1 MSIFTK
7 TRKQTIVV
15 DKETNFEVQRFA
27 EHNNNGEPI
36 EVWWNG
42 DEWFRVNFKTKQTKR
57 AIVER
62 LKKIFG
68 SQYEVGMNNN
78 LIYVLNR

>member
-7 TRKQTIVV
+7 SRKQTIVV
-15 DKETNFEVQRFA
+15 DKETNFEIQRFA
-27 EHNNNGEPI
+27 RHHANGNP
-36 EVWWNG
+36 VDVLWNG
-42 DEWFRVNFKTKQTKR
+42 DDWYRVSYKTKETKR

-68 SQYEVGMNNN
+68 SQYEVGMNDN